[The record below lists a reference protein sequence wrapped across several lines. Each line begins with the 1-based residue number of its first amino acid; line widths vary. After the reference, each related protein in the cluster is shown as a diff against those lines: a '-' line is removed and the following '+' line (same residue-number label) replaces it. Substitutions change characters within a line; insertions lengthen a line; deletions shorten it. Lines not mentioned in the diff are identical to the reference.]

1 VCEALGLRLP
11 SYRMAGSASLRTLST
26 MCGRYAATANPDELV
41 EEFEVDQDRTDEPV
55 RTVLKNPQ
63 SPPAGA
69 PDWNLAPSKLAPV
82 VLSRVPRE
90 QATREQVTG
99 KQAAQA
105 DSKADPKGSPAGVR
119 QLRLLSWGLV
129 PSWAKDV
136 KVGMRMINARAES
149 VLEKGSFAKAAK
161 SRRCLV
167 PAQGWYEWQRSPVA
181 VDAKGNPRKQPFFI
195 HRADDDVVAFAGLYE
210 FWRDRAVS
218 DPDDPEAWLT
228 SFTIVTTDA
237 EPGLDRIHDRQPLVL
252 EREDWSTWLDP
263 TMTDLDEVG
272 RLLAFHRPG
281 RFEAYPV
288 GVAVSS
294 NRSNGPQLIEPAG
307 PDELEGV
314 VDPVTGEI
322 VGGPS

>member
-1 VCEALGLRLP
+1 VREAFGLRLP

-41 EEFEVDQDRTDEPV
+41 EEFEVEQDRTAEPT

-82 VLSRVPRE
+82 VLSRVPRDP
-90 QATREQVTG
+90 ANRER
-99 KQAAQA
+99 A
-105 DSKADPKGSPAGVR
+105 DDPAGVR
-119 QLRLLSWGLV
+119 QLRLLTWGLV

-149 VLEKGSFAKAAK
+149 VLEKGSFAKAAA

-167 PAQGWYEWQRSPVA
+167 PAQGWYEWQKSPVA

-210 FWRDRAVS
+210 FWRDRAIP
-218 DPDDPEAWLT
+218 DADDPQAWLT
-228 SFTIVTTDA
+228 TFTIVTTDA

-252 EREDWSTWLDP
+252 EPEEWATWLDP
-263 TMTDLDEVG
+263 ATGAADVLG
-272 RLLAFHRPG
+272 LLEPRGPG
-281 RFEAYPV
+281 RFTAYPV
-288 GVAVSS
+288 SRAVSS
-294 NRSNGPQLIEPAG
+294 NRSNGPQLLDPLPA
-307 PDELEGV
+307 DELVGV
-314 VDPVTGEI
+314 VDPLTGEVI
-322 VGGPS
+322 GGSG

>member
-1 VCEALGLRLP
+1 MREARGLRVP

-41 EEFEVDQDRTDEPV
+41 EEFEVEQDRTADPV

-63 SPPAGA
+63 SPPAGT

-82 VLSRVPRE
+82 VLSRVPRGEASAE
-90 QATREQVTG
+90 QAAGRAGGASEG
-99 KQAAQA
+99 AAEGA
-105 DSKADPKGSPAGVR
+105 PTEGVR
-119 QLRLLSWGLV
+119 QLRLLTWGLV

-167 PAQGWYEWQRSPVA
+167 PAQGWYEWQKSPVA

-195 HRADDDVVAFAGLYE
+195 HRADSDVVAFAGLYE
-210 FWRDRAVS
+210 FWRDRAIP
-218 DPDDPEAWLT
+218 DADDPQAWLT

-252 EREDWSTWLDP
+252 EREDWATWLDP

-272 RLLAFHRPG
+272 RMLAFHQPG
-281 RFEAYPV
+281 RFDAHPV
-288 GVAVSS
+288 GTAVSS
-294 NRSNGPQLIEPAG
+294 NRSNGPQLVEPAG
-307 PDELEGV
+307 LDELEGV
-314 VDPVTGEI
+314 VDPMTGEI
-322 VGGPS
+322 VGDSS